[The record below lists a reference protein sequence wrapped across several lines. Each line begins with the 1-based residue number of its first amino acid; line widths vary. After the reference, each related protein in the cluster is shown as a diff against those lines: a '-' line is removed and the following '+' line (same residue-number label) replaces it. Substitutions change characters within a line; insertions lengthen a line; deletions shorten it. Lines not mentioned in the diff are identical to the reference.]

1 MRRWIRV
8 PAVTGLVV
16 VALLASGER
25 ASAHP
30 LGNFTINIYSGLVV
44 EPGQLVVNYVL
55 DMAEIPTYQERS
67 AIDANGDGR
76 ITAAER
82 ATYGVRKGARLL
94 HGVNANVDGRGITLH
109 VVSSSVRFRSGQ
121 AGLPILRLEA
131 VFAGRI
137 PRSGALEYHEGN
149 YAGHIGWREITAVG
163 ASGDVILRSSVPR
176 TSVSDDLLHYP
187 TALLSNP
194 LDVTDATVS
203 FGPGMSG
210 AAPVLSDASVGDA
223 RPGISGAAF
232 ARLATWSHVSFPVL
246 LVALVLAMGFGA
258 AHALLPGHGKTIM
271 AASLLGAG
279 GRTRQAVQV
288 GVAVAFMH
296 TVTVLVLGVV
306 ATTLLRFAPEQVYP
320 WLTLGTGCLVLGLGG
335 AMFLTRYRASRAHRG
350 NTHAHV
356 DGHTHALPVSDRP
369 LSRKGLVALALAGGI
384 LPSPTALVVLVS
396 TVGVQHRAAFGLA
409 LVVAF
414 SVGLASALVGVGLL
428 ALRIRAFTFRRLTGR
443 LASLLPV
450 VSAAIVICV
459 GLFLSAKGAMTV

>member
-1 MRRWIRV
+1 MRRWVRV
-8 PAVTGLVV
+8 TAVTGLIL
-16 VALLASGER
+16 VALLASAQR
-25 ASAHP
+25 TSAHP

-44 EPGQLVVNYVL
+44 ESGQLVVNYVL

-82 ATYGVRKGARLL
+82 ATYAVRKAARLL
-94 HGVNANVDGRGITLH
+94 QGVNANVDGRAITLH
-109 VVSSSVRFRSGQ
+109 VVSSSMRYRSGQ

-163 ASGDVILRSSVPR
+163 ASGDVILRSSVPP
-176 TSVSDDLLHYP
+176 TSVSDNLLHYP

-194 LDVTDATVS
+194 LDTTAATVS
-203 FGPGMSG
+203 FGPGVSG
-210 AAPVLSDASVGDA
+210 PAPVLSDASVGGA

-246 LVALVLAMGFGA
+246 LMALVLAMGFGA

-306 ATTLLRFAPEQVYP
+306 ATTLLRFAPDQVYP
-320 WLTLGTGCLVLGLGG
+320 WLTLGTGLLVLGLGG
-335 AMFLTRYRASRAHRG
+335 TMFLTRYWASRARHG
-350 NTHAHV
+350 NAHAHV

-396 TVGVQHRAAFGLA
+396 TVGAQHRAAFGLA

>member
-1 MRRWIRV
+1 MRRWVRV
-8 PAVTGLVV
+8 TAVTGLIL
-16 VALLASGER
+16 VALLASAQR
-25 ASAHP
+25 TSAHP

-44 EPGQLVVNYVL
+44 ESGQLVVNYVL

-82 ATYGVRKGARLL
+82 ATYAVRKAARLL
-94 HGVNANVDGRGITLH
+94 QGVNANVDGRAITLH
-109 VVSSSVRFRSGQ
+109 VVSSSMRYRSGQ

-163 ASGDVILRSSVPR
+163 ASGDVILRSSVPP
-176 TSVSDDLLHYP
+176 TSVSDNLLHYP

-194 LDVTDATVS
+194 LDTTAATVS
-203 FGPGMSG
+203 FGPGVSG
-210 AAPVLSDASVGDA
+210 PAPVLSDASVGGA

-246 LVALVLAMGFGA
+246 LMALVLAMGFGA

-306 ATTLLRFAPEQVYP
+306 ATTLLRFAPDQVYP
-320 WLTLGTGCLVLGLGG
+320 WLTLGTGLLVLGLGG
-335 AMFLTRYRASRAHRG
+335 TMFLTRYRASRARHG
-350 NTHAHV
+350 NAHAHV

-396 TVGVQHRAAFGLA
+396 TVGAQHRAAFGLA

>member
-16 VALLASGER
+16 VALLASAER

-30 LGNFTINIYSGLVV
+30 LGNFTINTYSGLVV
-44 EPGQLVVNYVL
+44 EPSQLVVNYVL
-55 DMAEIPTYQERS
+55 DMAEIPTYQERT
-67 AIDANGDGR
+67 AIDANEDGR
-76 ITAAER
+76 ITTAER
-82 ATYGVRKGARLL
+82 ATYAVRKAVRLL
-94 HGVNANVDGRGITLH
+94 HGVGASVNGRAVTLH
-109 VVSSSVRFRSGQ
+109 VVSSSMRFRSGQ

-194 LDVTDATVS
+194 LDATAATVS
-203 FGPGMSG
+203 FGPGVSG
-210 AAPVLSDASVGDA
+210 AAPVRSDASVGGA

-288 GVAVAFMH
+288 GVAVALMH
-296 TVTVLVLGVV
+296 TATVLVLGVV

-320 WLTLGTGCLVLGLGG
+320 WLTLGTGLLVLGLGG
-335 AMFLTRYRASRAHRG
+335 TMFLTRYRASRAHRG
-350 NTHAHV
+350 THAHV
-356 DGHTHALPVSDRP
+356 DGHTQAFPVSDRP
-369 LSRKGLVALALAGGI
+369 LSRKSLVTLALAGGI